1 MSGNY
6 VFLPVNQAN
15 VDNIEVGDPEE
26 IVTKDGTK
34 FMRSSITYRNDRGDL
49 CDMYFAGPKQFSFG
63 ISPEYPFGLP
73 KHDQTNDKIK
83 SFKICYNIC
92 DMRNVI
98 NPSKEE
104 QYMEEIFTGIHQ
116 KVVEAAHQESTLK
129 KIGPAQAIVIRS
141 AKQNNESH
149 GGVKPVLSLGTTISP
164 HNPNQRV
171 PDPSKPKRIYAKLL
185 SSKRPHEDIIIHTKF
200 YGPGNKNVDQKKF
213 INFQGFLEPVFNLQS
228 VYWGAH
234 GSTPYGAS
242 IQIKLS
248 EANFTPMSRNGPPK
262 RMLSAN
268 TSVVE
273 EDDQSDDDNPKNVEG
288 EEEASTPPAEAE
300 SQAEADIS
308 PSDQL
313 SRIVPESVPDDV
325 KVPRRKQTK
334 RRVIRRQPI
343 PT

>member
-1 MSGNY
+1 MTGNY

-15 VDNIEVGDPEE
+15 VDNIVVGDPEE

-34 FMRSSITYRNDRGDL
+34 FMRSSITYKNDRGDP

-73 KHDQTNDKIK
+73 KHEQTEDKIK

-92 DMRNVI
+92 DIRNVSH
-98 NPSKEE
+98 PSKEE
-104 QYMEEIFTGIHQ
+104 QYMEEIFNGIHK
-116 KVVEAAHQESTLK
+116 KVVEAAHQDSTLK
-129 KIGPAQAIVIRS
+129 KIGAAQAIVIRS
-141 AKQNNESH
+141 AKQNNEFH
-149 GGVKPVLSLGTTISP
+149 GGDKPILSMGTTISP

-171 PDPSKPKRIYAKLL
+171 PDPTKPKRIYAKLL
-185 SSKRPHEDIIIHTKF
+185 SSKRPHEDIVIHTKF
-200 YGPGNKNVDQKKF
+200 YGPGDKNIAPEKF
-213 INFQGFLEPVFNLQS
+213 INVQGYLEPVFNLQS
-228 VYWGAH
+228 IYWGAH

-268 TSVVE
+268 TSTPE
-273 EDDQSDDDNPKNVEG
+273 EDDQSDDD
-288 EEEASTPPAEAE
+288 TPENE
-300 SQAEADIS
+300 DGKHEDEDENDIS

-313 SRIVPESVPDDV
+313 LRIESEELPKTTAPAV
-325 KVPRRKQTK
+325 KTTRRKQTK
-334 RRVIRRQPI
+334 RRVIRKQPS
-343 PT
+343 T

>member
-15 VDNIEVGDPEE
+15 VDNIVVSDPEE

-34 FMRSSITYRNDRGDL
+34 FMRSSIAYKNDRGIP
-49 CDMYFAGPKQFSFG
+49 CDMYFGGPKQFSFG

-73 KHDQTNDKIK
+73 KHEQTEDKIK

-92 DMRNVI
+92 DMRNVAH
-98 NPSKEE
+98 PSKEE
-104 QYMEEIFTGIHQ
+104 KYMEEIFNGIHQ

-129 KIGPAQAIVIRS
+129 KIGAAQAIVIKA
-141 AKQNNESH
+141 AKQNSEFH
-149 GGVKPVLSLGTTISP
+149 GGVKPVLSLGTTISS

-171 PDPSKPKRIYAKLL
+171 PDPSKPKRIYVKLL
-185 SSKRPHEDIIIHTKF
+185 SSKRPHEDIVIHTKF
-200 YGPGNKNVDQKKF
+200 YGPGDRNIDPKSF
-213 INFQGFLEPVFNLQS
+213 INVQGYLEPVFNLQS
-228 VYWGAH
+228 IYWGAH

-268 TSVVE
+268 TSTAE
-273 EDDQSDDDNPKNVEG
+273 EDDQSDDEAQNAG
-288 EEEASTPPAEAE
+288 EDSAAGEDEQEKDE
-300 SQAEADIS
+300 VS

-313 SRIVPESVPDDV
+313 SQIVSEPASIAV
-325 KVPRRKQTK
+325 KAPRRKHTK
-334 RRVIRRQPI
+334 RRVIRKQPAHS
-343 PT
+343 

>member
-34 FMRSSITYRNDRGDL
+34 FMRSSITYKNDRGDP

-73 KHDQTNDKIK
+73 KHEQTEDKIK
-83 SFKICYNIC
+83 SFKICYNLC
-92 DMRNVI
+92 DIRNVSH
-98 NPSKEE
+98 PSKEE
-104 QYMEEIFTGIHQ
+104 QYMEEIFNGIHK

-129 KIGPAQAIVIRS
+129 KIGAAQAIVIRS
-141 AKQNNESH
+141 AKQNNEFH
-149 GGVKPVLSLGTTISP
+149 GGVKPILSMGTTLSP

-200 YGPGNKNVDQKKF
+200 YGPGDKNIDPEKF
-213 INFQGFLEPVFNLQS
+213 INIQGYLEPVFNLQS
-228 VYWGAH
+228 IYWGAH

-242 IQIKLS
+242 IQVKLS

-268 TSVVE
+268 TSTPE
-273 EDDQSDDDNPKNVEG
+273 EDDQSDDDNSEKDDDDDKDEQ
-288 EEEASTPPAEAE
+288 E
-300 SQAEADIS
+300 DIS

-313 SRIVPESVPDDV
+313 SRIEPEEVPKTAPVV
-325 KVPRRKQTK
+325 KTTRRKQTK
-334 RRVIRRQPI
+334 RRVIRKQPI
-343 PT
+343 T